1 MTGVIGKLIGE
12 IEKSF
17 PDNKDTGEGTAFV
30 NQFLKDNNI
39 HRTEYQG
46 SHSFEGN
53 HARKLLHVISKMRPE
68 AQNLNGDYKEKVLRI
83 ISVIEAFDKVVESCF
98 AVHLDGDY
106 EEKIRVFTELYMCL
120 NKDYKISV
128 TSKVHL
134 VMSHVAN
141 QIHRRHPGYGIGA
154 MTEQAFESAHHEFK
168 LEWLKVKV
176 APDHP
181 EYGQRLLDTVVR

>member
-1 MTGVIGKLIGE
+1 
-12 IEKSF
+12 
-17 PDNKDTGEGTAFV
+17 
-30 NQFLKDNNI
+30 
-39 HRTEYQG
+39 
-46 SHSFEGN
+46 
-53 HARKLLHVISKMRPE
+53 MRPE
-68 AQNLNGDYKEKVLRI
+68 AQKLSEELQQKVLRI
-83 ISVIEAFDKVVESCF
+83 IGVIEAFDQVVESCF
-98 AVHLDGDY
+98 AVDLRGDY

-134 VMSHVAN
+134 VMSHVVN

-168 LEWLKVKV
+168 LEWQKVKV

-181 EYGQRLLDTVVR
+181 EYGQRLLDTIVR